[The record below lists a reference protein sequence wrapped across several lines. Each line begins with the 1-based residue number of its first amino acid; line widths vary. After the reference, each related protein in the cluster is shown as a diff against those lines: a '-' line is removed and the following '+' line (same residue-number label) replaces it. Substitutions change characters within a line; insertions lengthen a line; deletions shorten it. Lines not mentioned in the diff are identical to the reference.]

1 VLNFGNRS
9 LKGDW
14 HAGSVRTQALFEG
27 ATMADWRQEIGRRL
41 AKLDLAPAR
50 EAEIVEELSQHLE
63 DHYAELLTSGVTEAE
78 AERRALEELSESSI
92 LQRELRRIEQQ
103 AATEPIV
110 LGTNKRRNMIADL
123 WQDLR
128 FGARMLLKHQGF
140 SLIAV
145 ITLGLGIGVNTA
157 IFSVVD
163 AVLLKPL
170 PYPDSEQLMMV
181 YGEFPALKTNQMG
194 LSLPEY
200 VDFQQQTRSFAAS
213 GAFDSGSANL
223 APVDGG
229 EPERVDRAMVT
240 PDMFAVLRIRPLLG
254 RAFAPEEAQKGRDDV
269 VLLSHGLW
277 LRRYAGRGEAIG
289 QKLLV
294 DGRSHT
300 IIGVMPPGFDFPPKA
315 EIWKPAW
322 FPKEEYDQQRRGA
335 HGLTVLARLKPGFSS
350 DEAQAELNQL
360 GAQLTAQYPQNY
372 GNERRYRMILAPL
385 LGDYV
390 GELRPALLLIAGAV
404 LFVLLIAC
412 ANVANLLLARAAARR
427 QEMAVRL
434 ALGAG
439 RGRLVRQLLTESV
452 LLALAGG
459 AAGLLL
465 ASWGTRLLLRFAPDN
480 LPRLD
485 EAGLDDRV
493 LVFTALASLA
503 TGIVFGLAPALQ
515 ATRLSLNEAL
525 RENRRSGD
533 GARGQR
539 LRNTLVVAEIALA
552 LALLAGAGLTMKSFW
567 RLQAVEPGFDP
578 DGVLTLRMLLPF
590 TTHPQIRERAEF
602 FRQVRERLRALPGV
616 SGAGAV
622 SRIPMAPGNNSGTM
636 TCESAAA
643 EQNAPQG
650 ETEMRWASPGYFQ
663 TMGIALLRGR
673 DFNDADGE
681 GMLPVAIVDESFA
694 RRFYPNGD
702 AIGKRIKR
710 GGSRS
715 TNPWKTIIGVVGSVR
730 NQRLDIGSLPQAYF
744 PVFQEADAMYNL
756 SFAVRARAGK
766 PETLAQGA
774 RAAVLEVDRTQP
786 IYDVKP
792 MPQIVADSIA
802 LRRLALLLLSV
813 FALVALALA
822 AAGIYG
828 VMAYAVTRR
837 AHEIGIRV
845 ALGAEMNDVMKL
857 VIGQGMKLA
866 LVGVILGLAASLALT
881 RTMKNLLFGVSA
893 TDPLTFLAI
902 ALLLVLVA
910 FFACWIPA
918 RRATKVDPLVSLR
931 CE

>member
-1 VLNFGNRS
+1 MP
-9 LKGDW
+9 
-14 HAGSVRTQALFEG
+14 E
-27 ATMADWRQEIGRRL
+27 WRQEIGRRL
-41 AKLDLAPAR
+41 AKLNLVPAR
-50 EAEIVEELSQHLE
+50 EAEIIEELSQHLE
-63 DHYAELLTSGVTEAE
+63 DHYAELLTTGVNDEE
-78 AERRALEELSESSI
+78 AERRTLKELSESAI
-92 LQRELRRIEQQ
+92 LQRELLRVERHT
-103 AATEPIV
+103 APEPIV

-128 FGARMLLKHQGF
+128 FGARMLLKNPGF

-170 PYPDSEQLMMV
+170 PYPESEQLMMV
-181 YGEFPALKTNQMG
+181 YGEFPALKTNQMQ

-200 VDFQQQTRSFAAS
+200 IDFQQQTHSFAAS
-213 GAFDSGSANL
+213 AVFDNGSANL
-223 APVDGG
+223 APLDGG
-229 EPERVDRAMVT
+229 EPERVERAMVT
-240 PDMFAVLRIRPLLG
+240 PEMFAVLRIRPLLG
-254 RAFAPEEAQKGRDDV
+254 RAFAPEEAQQGRDDV
-269 VLLSHGLW
+269 ILLSHGLW
-277 LRRYAGRGEAIG
+277 LRRYAGRADAVG
-289 QKLLV
+289 QKLMI

-322 FPKEEYDQQRRGA
+322 FPKEQYDQQRRGA
-335 HGLTVLARLKPGFSS
+335 RGLAVLARLKPGVRPL
-350 DEAQAELNQL
+350 EAQAELNRL

-390 GELRPALLLIAGAV
+390 GELRPALSLIAGAV

-412 ANVANLLLARAAARR
+412 ANVANLLLARAASRR

-439 RGRLVRQLLTESV
+439 CRRLARQLLTESV

-465 ASWGTRLLLRFAPDN
+465 AAWGTRMLLRFAPDN
-480 LPRLD
+480 LPRLGG
-485 EAGLDDRV
+485 AGLDGRV
-493 LVFTALASLA
+493 LVFTVLASLA
-503 TGIVFGLAPALQ
+503 TGIIFGLAPALQ
-515 ATRLSLNEAL
+515 ATRPGLNEAL
-525 RENRRSGD
+525 RESGRSGD
-533 GARGQR
+533 GPRGQR

-567 RLQAVEPGFDP
+567 RLQAIEPGFNP

-602 FRQVRERLRALPGV
+602 FRQVLERLRALPGV

-636 TCESAAA
+636 TGESSAT

-673 DFNDADGE
+673 DFNDADAE
-681 GMLPVAIVDESFA
+681 KTLPVAIVDESFA

-710 GGSRS
+710 GSPRS
-715 TNPWKTIIGVVGSVR
+715 TNPWKTIIGVVRSVR

-756 SFAVRARAGK
+756 SFAVRAREGEPAA
-766 PETLAQGA
+766 LAQSV
-774 RAAVLEVDRTQP
+774 RTAVLEVDRTQP

-792 MPQIVADSIA
+792 MPQIVTDSIS
-802 LRRLALLLLSV
+802 LRRLAFFLLSV
-813 FALVALALA
+813 FAIVALALA

-837 AHEIGIRV
+837 THEIGIRM
-845 ALGAEMNDVMKL
+845 ALGAETNEVMKL

-866 LVGVILGLAASLALT
+866 LAGVVLGLAASMALT

-902 ALLLVLVA
+902 SLLLVLVA
-910 FFACWIPA
+910 LIACWIPA
-918 RRATKVDPLVSLR
+918 RRAMKVDPLVSLR